1 MAEDEEFITMFID
14 EARISVQLNHA
25 NVVHIHE
32 LGRHADAFF
41 IAGGLSAAFG
51 ALSFMD
57 WAEPVRELFPSLPGW
72 VIILLAAFIGGALR
86 VITTTS
92 MGEKQ
97 P

>member
-1 MAEDEEFITMFID
+1 MEKPGFWERLKGWRTMGVAI
-14 EARISVQLNHA
+14 
-25 NVVHIHE
+25 
-32 LGRHADAFF
+32 

-57 WAEPVRELFPSLPGW
+57 WTEPVRELFPSLPGW

-86 VITTTS
+86 VITTTP